1 MSFLIDTCALSELT
15 RKNPSPLVTG
25 WFDGTL
31 AESLH
36 VSVLSFGEIRRGVE
50 RLPDSRR
57 RSRISAWLENELP
70 AWFENRVLPIDG
82 RVADEWGR
90 LTARLRN
97 PLPAIDGLI
106 AATALYHRLTVV
118 TRNEPDFAPAGVAI
132 FNPWLER

>member
-15 RKNPSPLVTG
+15 RKDPAPLVTG
-25 WFDGTL
+25 WFDGTP

-118 TRNEPDFAPAGVAI
+118 TRNESDFAPAGVAI
-132 FNPWLER
+132 LNPWRQR

>member
-15 RKNPSPLVTG
+15 RKDPAPLVTE
-25 WFDGTL
+25 WFDGTP

-82 RVADEWGR
+82 SIADEWGR
-90 LTARLRN
+90 LTARLKN

-106 AATALYHRLTVV
+106 AATALCRRLTVV
-118 TRNEPDFAPAGVAI
+118 TRNESDFAPAGVAI
-132 FNPWLER
+132 LNPWRQR

>member
-15 RKNPSPLVTG
+15 RKDPAPLVTG
-25 WFDGTL
+25 WFDGTP

-90 LTARLRN
+90 LTARLKN

-106 AATALYHRLTVV
+106 AATALYHRLTVI
-118 TRNEPDFAPAGVAI
+118 TRNESDFAPAGVAI
-132 FNPWLER
+132 LNPWRQR

>member
-15 RKNPSPLVTG
+15 RNKPSPLVTE
-25 WFDGTL
+25 WFDGTP

-36 VSVLSFGEIRRGVE
+36 VSVLSFGEIRSGVE

-57 RSRISAWLENELP
+57 RSRIRVWLENELP

-82 RVADEWGR
+82 SVTDEWGR
-90 LTARLRN
+90 LTARSKN

-106 AATALYHRLTVV
+106 AATALCRRLTVV
-118 TRNEPDFAPAGVAI
+118 TRNESDFAPAGVAI
-132 FNPWLER
+132 LNPWLKR

>member
-15 RKNPSPLVTG
+15 RKDPAPLVTE
-25 WFDGTL
+25 WFDGTP

-82 RVADEWGR
+82 SIADEWGK
-90 LTARLRN
+90 LTARMKN

-106 AATALYHRLTVV
+106 AATALCRRLTVV
-118 TRNEPDFAPAGVAI
+118 TRNESDFAPAGVAI
-132 FNPWLER
+132 LNPWRQR